1 MKPWFSHR
9 LVASD
14 FQALMTDHDALTAN
28 SASATRTTQRAQAAL
43 RVKRSLDVT
52 LGVVLGAVALPAMLL
67 IAAAIRLDSP
77 GPVLFCAKRI
87 GRHGKLFCMYK
98 FRTMVEGAEERLHEF
113 AHLNV
118 ANGMVKIPNDPRV
131 TRTGKW
137 LRRFSL
143 DELPQVYNVIV
154 GHMSLVGPRPHDVGD
169 LPAHELEQDL
179 RLGMRPGLTGLW
191 QVTARSDPRLE
202 SRVHFDLHYV
212 ARWSLLL
219 DVKILAKTI
228 PAVVLGEGGK
238 VSLIEQVAS
247 SLAYTVAPTSRS
259 RGSNGSVHPDLSGN
273 GVPQPIEGWASP
285 EASA

>member
-1 MKPWFSHR
+1 
-9 LVASD
+9 
-14 FQALMTDHDALTAN
+14 
-28 SASATRTTQRAQAAL
+28 
-43 RVKRSLDVT
+43 
-52 LGVVLGAVALPAMLL
+52 LPAMLL

-77 GPVLFCAKRI
+77 GPVLFCAQRI

-98 FRTMVEGAEERLHEF
+98 FRTMVQGAEERLHEF
-113 AHLNV
+113 AHLNL
-118 ANGMVKIPNDPRV
+118 ADGMVKIPNDPRV

-169 LPAHELEQDL
+169 LPAHELQQDL

-191 QVTARSDPRLE
+191 QVTARSDPRLA

-228 PAVVLGEGGK
+228 PVVVLGEGGR
-238 VSLIEQVAS
+238 VSLIERVAS
-247 SLAYTVAPTSRS
+247 SPGYTAAQPAQSN
-259 RGSNGSVHPDLSGN
+259 GSNGSVHPDLSGN
-273 GVPQPIEGWASP
+273 GAPPPIEGWASS
-285 EASA
+285 EASD